1 MLITSLFFSVLF
13 MFVFI
18 TDYIEIETRGWR
30 KEFNIMKKWTNI
42 VINSLICIAIIL
54 GLLIIAQKVC
64 YKHAQYIK
72 YKYMKYMN
80 EEVSYVK
87 ISEYK

>member
-1 MLITSLFFSVLF
+1 MLIVSLIFSMLF

-18 TDYIEIETRGWR
+18 SDYVEIETRGWR
-30 KEFNIMKKWTNI
+30 KEFSIMKQWTNI
-42 VINSLICIAIIL
+42 VINSLLCIIIIL

-64 YKHAQYIK
+64 YRHAQHLK
-72 YKYMKYMN
+72 YKYMK

>member
-1 MLITSLFFSVLF
+1 MLIASLIFSMLF

-18 TDYIEIETRGWR
+18 SDYVEIETRGWR
-30 KEFNIMKKWTNI
+30 KEFSIMKHWTNI
-42 VINSLICIAIIL
+42 VINSLLCIIIIL

-64 YKHAQYIK
+64 YRHAQNLK
-72 YKYMKYMN
+72 YKYMK

>member
-13 MFVFI
+13 MFVLI
-18 TDYIEIETRGWR
+18 SDYVEIETRGWR
-30 KEFNIMKKWTNI
+30 KEFKWTNTI
-42 VINSLICIAIIL
+42 INSLMCIAIIL
-54 GLLIIAQKVC
+54 VLLIIAQKAC
-64 YKHAQYIK
+64 YNHAQNLK
-72 YKYMKYMN
+72 YKYYKYMN

>member
-18 TDYIEIETRGWR
+18 TDYVEIETRRWR
-30 KEFNIMKKWTNI
+30 KEFSIMKQWTNI
-42 VINSLICIAIIL
+42 VINSLISIVIIL
-54 GLLIIAQKVC
+54 GLLIIAQKAC
-64 YKHAQYIK
+64 YKHAQDIK

>member
-1 MLITSLFFSVLF
+1 MLIASLIFSMLF
-13 MFVFI
+13 VFVFI
-18 TDYIEIETRGWR
+18 SDYVEIETRGWR
-30 KEFNIMKKWTNI
+30 KEFIAMKQWTNT
-42 VINSLICIAIIL
+42 VINSLLCVIVIL

-64 YKHAQYIK
+64 YNHAQNLK
-72 YKYMKYMN
+72 YKYMKYIN